1 MAECRYLGGEASIS
15 RVYSVERAHWI
26 HSHSHKP
33 RAFRQSLSTIVS
45 FSGPLDPTLVIR
57 MLTGSYSSAL
67 VLISLCVAIL
77 ASYTALDM
85 TGRIATAKGRAVPLW
100 MVGGALAM
108 GIGIW
113 SMHFIG
119 MLAFSLPVDLGY
131 DIGLTAFSLL
141 IAVLSSGFALWLV
154 NQPQLPAWQLAL
166 GALIMGTGIACM
178 HYTGMAALRML
189 PGIDYDPA
197 LFSASLAIA
206 VGASAAALWIAFRL
220 RLHTPYVRQIRGLA
234 AMLMGFAIVGMHYT
248 GMAAANFPQGSYCGA
263 LANGLQGNGLVY
275 LVLITTLA
283 VLAVALLTSVLDAR
297 MESRTAALAHSLTLA
312 NQELTQLALHDTL
325 TGLPNR
331 TLLADRIDQAIGK
344 VAEQGGCFAL
354 MFIDLDGFKPV
365 NDAFGHHVGDLLL
378 KAVAS
383 RLRGHLHSQD
393 TLARI
398 GGDEF
403 VLLVE
408 LREPEDAMDVAVKQ
422 VNLVSRAFCV
432 AEHELQLTASL
443 GIVLYPGNGHDQLE
457 LLRNADAAMYHAK
470 SVGKNGYSFFD
481 ASMNSNARQQLQLL
495 QDLRVALEQRQFRL
509 HYQPKFDAQACV
521 AIGAEALLR
530 WEHPVHGLIP
540 PDRFIGLAE
549 KTGLII
555 AVGEWVLDEACRQMR
570 LWLDEG
576 YAGWRIAVNLSA
588 IQFCHAGLVDSV
600 ARALQANGLP
610 ANRLTLE
617 ITESTAMHD
626 ADVSLNVLQRLAD
639 MGVDLSIDDFGTG
652 YSSLM
657 YLKRL
662 PANELKI
669 DRGFVRDLE
678 QDSDDAAIITAI
690 VALGQ
695 ALGLRIVAEGVET
708 EGQQAF
714 LTHLGCD
721 ALQGYLLGQP
731 VPPDQFMANL
741 QAWHLQRALAI

>member
-1 MAECRYLGGEASIS
+1 
-15 RVYSVERAHWI
+15 
-26 HSHSHKP
+26 
-33 RAFRQSLSTIVS
+33 
-45 FSGPLDPTLVIR
+45 
-57 MLTGSYSSAL
+57 MLTGSYSSSL

-77 ASYTALDM
+77 ASYTALDL
-85 TGRIATAKGRAVPLW
+85 TGRIATAKGRAACLW
-100 MVGGALAM
+100 MGGGALAM
-108 GIGIW
+108 GIGVW

-119 MLAFSLPVDLGY
+119 MLAFSLPIDLGY
-131 DIGLTAFSLL
+131 DLALTAFSLL

-154 NQPQLPAWQLAL
+154 SQPSLPWQQLAF
-166 GALIMGTGIACM
+166 GALIMGAGIACM

-197 LFSASLAIA
+197 LFGASLLIA

-220 RLHTPYVRQIRGLA
+220 RAHTPYVRQIRGLA
-234 AMLMGFAIVGMHYT
+234 AVVMGFAIVGMHYT
-248 GMAAANFPQGSYCGA
+248 GMAAANFPEGSFCGA
-263 LANGLQGNGLVY
+263 LAGGGLQGDGLMY

-297 MESRTAALAHSLTLA
+297 LEARTAELARSLTLA

-325 TGLPNR
+325 TDLPNR
-331 TLLADRIDQAIGK
+331 TLLADRIEQAIAK

-378 KAVAS
+378 KAVAT

-403 VLLVE
+403 VLLVQ
-408 LREPEDAMDVAVKQ
+408 LREPNDAMDVAVKQ
-422 VNLVSRAFCV
+422 VNLVSRPFRV
-432 AEHELQLTASL
+432 AEHDLQLTASL
-443 GIVLYPGNGHDQLE
+443 GIVLYPGNGQDQHE

-470 SVGKNGYSFFD
+470 SAGKNGYSFFD
-481 ASMNSNARQQLQLL
+481 VSMNSNARQQLQLL
-495 QDLRVALEQRQFRL
+495 QDLRQALEQRQFRL
-509 HYQPKFDAQACV
+509 HYQPKFDAQNCQP
-521 AIGAEALLR
+521 IGAEALLR
-530 WEHPVHGLIP
+530 WEHPQQGLLL

-555 AVGEWVLDEACRQMR
+555 PIGEWVLNEACRQMR
-570 LWLDEG
+570 QWLDRG
-576 YAGWRIAVNLSA
+576 HHGWRMAVNLSA
-588 IQFCHAGLVDSV
+588 IQFCHAGLVESV
-600 ARALQANGLP
+600 ARALQQNSLP
-610 ANRLTLE
+610 ANCLTLE
-617 ITESTAMHD
+617 ITETTAMHD
-626 ADVSLNVLQRLAD
+626 ADASLTVLQRLSD

-678 QDSDDAAIITAI
+678 QDSDDAAIVSAI

-708 EGQQAF
+708 DRQQDF
-714 LTHLGCD
+714 LTRLGCD
-721 ALQGYLLGQP
+721 SLQGYLLGQP
-731 VPPDQFMANL
+731 VPAEQFMGKL
-741 QAWHLQRALAI
+741 QAMRQESTAAG

>member
-1 MAECRYLGGEASIS
+1 
-15 RVYSVERAHWI
+15 
-26 HSHSHKP
+26 
-33 RAFRQSLSTIVS
+33 
-45 FSGPLDPTLVIR
+45 
-57 MLTGSYSSAL
+57 MLTGSYSSSL

-77 ASYTALDM
+77 ASYTALDL
-85 TGRIATAKGRAVPLW
+85 TGRIATAKGRAACLW
-100 MVGGALAM
+100 MGGGALAM
-108 GIGIW
+108 GIGVW

-119 MLAFSLPVDLGY
+119 MLAFSLPIDLGY
-131 DIGLTAFSLL
+131 DLALTAFSLL

-154 NQPQLPAWQLAL
+154 SQPSLPWQQLAF
-166 GALIMGTGIACM
+166 GALIMGAGIACM

-189 PGIDYDPA
+189 PGIDYDPT
-197 LFSASLAIA
+197 LFGASLLIA

-220 RLHTPYVRQIRGLA
+220 RAHTPYVRQIRGLA
-234 AMLMGFAIVGMHYT
+234 AVVMGFAIVGMHYT
-248 GMAAANFPQGSYCGA
+248 GMAAANFPEGSFCGA
-263 LANGLQGNGLVY
+263 LAGGGLQGDGLVY

-297 MESRTAALAHSLTLA
+297 LEARTAELARSLTLA

-325 TGLPNR
+325 TDLPNR
-331 TLLADRIDQAIGK
+331 TLLADRIEQAIAK

-378 KAVAS
+378 KAVAT

-403 VLLVE
+403 VLLVQ
-408 LREPEDAMDVAVKQ
+408 LREPNDAMDVAVKQ
-422 VNLVSRAFCV
+422 VNLVSRPFRV
-432 AEHELQLTASL
+432 AEHDLQLTASL
-443 GIVLYPGNGHDQLE
+443 GIVLYPGNGQDQHE

-470 SVGKNGYSFFD
+470 SAGKNGYSFFD
-481 ASMNSNARQQLQLL
+481 VSMNSNARQQLQLL
-495 QDLRVALEQRQFRL
+495 QDLRQALEQRQFRL
-509 HYQPKFDAQACV
+509 HYQPKFDAQNCQP
-521 AIGAEALLR
+521 IGAEALLR
-530 WEHPVHGLIP
+530 WEHPQQGLLL

-555 AVGEWVLDEACRQMR
+555 PIGEWVLIEACRQMR
-570 LWLDEG
+570 QWLDQG
-576 YAGWRIAVNLSA
+576 HHGWRMAVNLSA
-588 IQFCHAGLVDSV
+588 IQFCHAGLVESV
-600 ARALQANGLP
+600 ARALQQNNLP
-610 ANRLTLE
+610 ANCLTLE
-617 ITESTAMHD
+617 ITETTAMHD
-626 ADVSLNVLQRLAD
+626 ADASLTVLQRLSD

-678 QDSDDAAIITAI
+678 QDSDDAAIVSAI

-708 EGQQAF
+708 DRQQDF
-714 LTHLGCD
+714 LTRLGCD
-721 ALQGYLLGQP
+721 SLQGYLLGQP
-731 VPPDQFMANL
+731 VPAEQFMRKL
-741 QAWHLQRALAI
+741 QAMRQESTAAG

>member
-1 MAECRYLGGEASIS
+1 
-15 RVYSVERAHWI
+15 
-26 HSHSHKP
+26 
-33 RAFRQSLSTIVS
+33 
-45 FSGPLDPTLVIR
+45 
-57 MLTGSYSSAL
+57 MLTGSYSSSL

-77 ASYTALDM
+77 ASYTALDL
-85 TGRIATAKGRAVPLW
+85 TGRIATAKGRAVYLW
-100 MVGGALAM
+100 MGGGALAM
-108 GIGIW
+108 GVGVW

-119 MLAFSLPVDLGY
+119 MLAFSLPINLGY

-154 NQPQLPAWQLAL
+154 SQPRLPLLQLAF
-166 GALIMGTGIACM
+166 GALIMGAGISCM

-189 PGIDYDPA
+189 PGIDYDPT
-197 LFSASLAIA
+197 LFGASLAIA

-220 RLHTPYVRQIRGLA
+220 RRHTPYVRQIRGLA
-234 AMLMGFAIVGMHYT
+234 AVLMGIAIVGMHYT
-248 GMAAANFPQGSYCGA
+248 GMAAANFPAGSFCGA
-263 LANGLQGNGLVY
+263 LAGGLQGDGLVY

-297 MESRTAALAHSLTLA
+297 LEARTAELARSLTLA

-331 TLLADRIDQAIGK
+331 TLLSDRIEQAIGK

-378 KAVAS
+378 KAVAA

-408 LREPEDAMDVAVKQ
+408 LREPADAMDVAVKQ
-422 VNLVSRAFCV
+422 VNLVSRAFSV
-432 AEHELQLTASL
+432 AEHDLQLTASL
-443 GIVLYPGNGHDQLE
+443 GIVLYPGNGQDQLE

-470 SVGKNGYSFFD
+470 SAGKNGYSFFD
-481 ASMNSNARQQLQLL
+481 VSMNSNARQQLQLL
-495 QDLRVALEQRQFRL
+495 QDLRLALEQRQFRL
-509 HYQPKFDAQACV
+509 HYQPKFDAQACQP
-521 AIGAEALLR
+521 IGAEALLR
-530 WEHPVHGLIP
+530 WQHPQHGLLL

-555 AVGEWVLDEACRQMR
+555 PIGEWVLDEACRQMR
-570 LWLDEG
+570 QWFDQG
-576 YAGWRIAVNLSA
+576 RKDWRMAVNLSA

-600 ARALQANGLP
+600 ARALSDNGLP
-610 ANRLTLE
+610 ANCLTLE
-617 ITESTAMHD
+617 ITETTAMHD
-626 ADVSLNVLQRLAD
+626 ADASLTVLQRLSD

-678 QDSDDAAIITAI
+678 QDSDDAAIVSAI

-708 EGQQAF
+708 GGQQDF
-714 LTHLGCD
+714 LTRLGCD
-721 ALQGYLLGQP
+721 SLQGYLLGQP
-731 VPPDQFMANL
+731 VPAEQFMEKL
-741 QAWHLQRALAI
+741 QALQHSPEAVA

>member
-1 MAECRYLGGEASIS
+1 
-15 RVYSVERAHWI
+15 
-26 HSHSHKP
+26 
-33 RAFRQSLSTIVS
+33 
-45 FSGPLDPTLVIR
+45 
-57 MLTGSYSSAL
+57 MLNGSYSSAL

-77 ASYTALDM
+77 ASYTALDL
-85 TGRIATAKGRAVPLW
+85 TGRIATAKGRAVHLW
-100 MVGGALAM
+100 MGGGALAM
-108 GIGIW
+108 GIGVW

-119 MLAFSLPVDLGY
+119 MLAFSLPIALGY
-131 DIGLTAFSLL
+131 DIGLTVLSLV

-154 NQPQLPAWQLAL
+154 SQPSLPKLQLAF

-189 PGIDYDPA
+189 PGIDYDPT
-197 LFSASLAIA
+197 LFGASLAIA

-220 RLHTPYVRQIRGLA
+220 RQHTPYVRQFRGLA
-234 AMLMGFAIVGMHYT
+234 AMVMGVAIVGMHYT
-248 GMAAANFPQGSYCGA
+248 GMAAANFPEGSYCGA
-263 LANGLQGNGLVY
+263 LASGLQGDGLVY

-297 MESRTAALAHSLTLA
+297 LEARTAALAHSLTLA

-331 TLLADRIDQAIGK
+331 TLLSDRIEQAIGK

-378 KAVAS
+378 KAVAA

-408 LREPEDAMDVAVKQ
+408 LQEPEDAMDVAVKQ
-422 VNLVSRAFCV
+422 VNLVSRTFRV
-432 AEHELQLTASL
+432 AEHDLQLTASL
-443 GIVLYPGNGHDQLE
+443 GIVLYPGNGQDQLE

-470 SVGKNGYSFFD
+470 SAGKNGYSFFD

-495 QDLRVALEQRQFRL
+495 QDLRMALEQGQFRL
-509 HYQPKFDAQACV
+509 HYQPKFDAQAC
-521 AIGAEALLR
+521 APIGAEALLR
-530 WEHPVHGLIP
+530 WEHPQHGLML

-555 AVGEWVLDEACRQMR
+555 PIGEWVLGEACRQMR
-570 LWLDEG
+570 QWVEQGHTD
-576 YAGWRIAVNLSA
+576 WRMAVNLSA

-600 ARALQANGLP
+600 ARALRENHLP

-617 ITESTAMHD
+617 ITETTAMHD
-626 ADVSLNVLQRLAD
+626 ADASLTVLQRLSD

-678 QDSDDAAIITAI
+678 QDSDDAAIVSAI

-708 EGQQAF
+708 NRQQDF
-714 LTHLGCD
+714 LTRLGCD
-721 ALQGYLLGQP
+721 SLQGYLLGQP
-731 VPPDQFMANL
+731 VPAEQFMGKL
-741 QAWHLQRALAI
+741 QALREKSEAAV

>member
-1 MAECRYLGGEASIS
+1 
-15 RVYSVERAHWI
+15 
-26 HSHSHKP
+26 
-33 RAFRQSLSTIVS
+33 
-45 FSGPLDPTLVIR
+45 
-57 MLTGSYSSAL
+57 MLTGSYSSSL

-77 ASYTALDM
+77 ASYTALDL
-85 TGRIATAKGRAVPLW
+85 TGRIATAKGRAACLW
-100 MVGGALAM
+100 MGGGALAM
-108 GIGIW
+108 GIGVW

-119 MLAFSLPVDLGY
+119 MLAFSLPIDLGY
-131 DIGLTAFSLL
+131 DLALTAFSLL

-154 NQPQLPAWQLAL
+154 SQPSLPWQQLAF
-166 GALIMGTGIACM
+166 GALIMGAGIAFM

-189 PGIDYDPA
+189 PGIDYDPT
-197 LFSASLAIA
+197 LFGASLLIA

-220 RLHTPYVRQIRGLA
+220 RAHTPYVRQIRGLA
-234 AMLMGFAIVGMHYT
+234 AVVMGFAIVGMHYT
-248 GMAAANFPQGSYCGA
+248 GMAAANFPDGSFCGA
-263 LANGLQGNGLVY
+263 LVGGGLQGDGLVY

-297 MESRTAALAHSLTLA
+297 LEARTAELARSLTLA

-325 TGLPNR
+325 TDLPNR
-331 TLLADRIDQAIGK
+331 TLLADRIEQAIAK

-378 KAVAS
+378 KAVAT

-403 VLLVE
+403 VLLVQ
-408 LREPEDAMDVAVKQ
+408 LREPNDAMDVAVKQ
-422 VNLVSRAFCV
+422 VNLVSRPFSV
-432 AEHELQLTASL
+432 AEHDLQLTASL
-443 GIVLYPGNGHDQLE
+443 GIVLYPGNGQDQHE

-470 SVGKNGYSFFD
+470 SAGKNGYSFFD

-495 QDLRVALEQRQFRL
+495 QDLRQALEQRQFRL
-509 HYQPKFDAQACV
+509 HYQPKFDAQNCQP
-521 AIGAEALLR
+521 IGAEALLR
-530 WEHPVHGLIP
+530 WEHPQQGLLL

-555 AVGEWVLDEACRQMR
+555 PIGEWVLIEACRQMR
-570 LWLDEG
+570 QWLDQG
-576 YAGWRIAVNLSA
+576 HHGWRMAVNLSA
-588 IQFCHAGLVDSV
+588 IQFCHAGLVESV
-600 ARALQANGLP
+600 ARALQQNSLP
-610 ANRLTLE
+610 ANCLTLE
-617 ITESTAMHD
+617 ITETTAMHD
-626 ADVSLNVLQRLAD
+626 ADASLTVLQRLSD

-678 QDSDDAAIITAI
+678 QDSDDAAIVSSI

-708 EGQQAF
+708 DRQQDF
-714 LTHLGCD
+714 LTRLGCD
-721 ALQGYLLGQP
+721 SLQGYLLGQP
-731 VPPDQFMANL
+731 VPAEQFMGKL
-741 QAWHLQRALAI
+741 QAMRQESTAVG

>member
-1 MAECRYLGGEASIS
+1 
-15 RVYSVERAHWI
+15 
-26 HSHSHKP
+26 
-33 RAFRQSLSTIVS
+33 
-45 FSGPLDPTLVIR
+45 
-57 MLTGSYSSAL
+57 MLTGSYSFSL

-77 ASYTALDM
+77 ASYTALDL
-85 TGRIATAKGRAVPLW
+85 TGRIATAKGRAAYLW
-100 MVGGALAM
+100 MGGGALAM
-108 GIGIW
+108 GIGVW

-119 MLAFSLPVDLGY
+119 MLAFSLPIDLGY
-131 DIGLTAFSLL
+131 DLALTAFSLL

-154 NQPQLPAWQLAL
+154 SQPSLPCLQLGF
-166 GALIMGTGIACM
+166 GALIMGAGIACM

-189 PGIDYDPA
+189 PGIDYDPT
-197 LFSASLAIA
+197 LFGASLLIA

-220 RLHTPYVRQIRGLA
+220 RKHTPYVRQIRGLA
-234 AMLMGFAIVGMHYT
+234 AVVMGFAIVGMHYT
-248 GMAAANFPQGSYCGA
+248 GMAAANFPEGSFCGA
-263 LANGLQGNGLVY
+263 LAGGLQGDSLVY

-297 MESRTAALAHSLTLA
+297 LEARTAELARSLTLA

-325 TGLPNR
+325 TDLPNR
-331 TLLADRIDQAIGK
+331 TLLADRIEQAIAK

-365 NDAFGHHVGDLLL
+365 NDAFGHHIGDLLL
-378 KAVAS
+378 KAVAG

-408 LREPEDAMDVAVKQ
+408 LQEPNDAMDVAVKQ
-422 VNLVSRAFCV
+422 VNLVSRPFRV
-432 AEHELQLTASL
+432 AEHDLQLSASL
-443 GIVLYPGNGHDQLE
+443 GIVLYPGNGQDQHE

-470 SVGKNGYSFFD
+470 SAGKNGYSFFD
-481 ASMNSNARQQLQLL
+481 VSMNSNARQQLQLL
-495 QDLRVALEQRQFRL
+495 QDLRQALEQRQFRL
-509 HYQPKFDAQACV
+509 HYQPKFDAQACQP
-521 AIGAEALLR
+521 IGAEALLR
-530 WEHPVHGLIP
+530 WEHPQQGLLL

-555 AVGEWVLDEACRQMR
+555 PIGEWVLDEACRQMR
-570 LWLDEG
+570 QWLDQG
-576 YAGWRIAVNLSA
+576 HQGWRMAVNLSA
-588 IQFCHAGLVDSV
+588 IQFCHAGLVESV
-600 ARALQANGLP
+600 ARALQQNGLP
-610 ANRLTLE
+610 ANCLTLE
-617 ITESTAMHD
+617 ITETTAMHD
-626 ADVSLNVLQRLAD
+626 ADASLTVLQRLSD

-678 QDSDDAAIITAI
+678 QDSDDAAIVSAI

-708 EGQQAF
+708 DKQQDF
-714 LTHLGCD
+714 LTRLGCD
-721 ALQGYLLGQP
+721 SLQGYLLGQP
-731 VPPDQFMANL
+731 VPAEQFMSKL
-741 QAWHLQRALAI
+741 QAMRPQDTAAG

>member
-1 MAECRYLGGEASIS
+1 
-15 RVYSVERAHWI
+15 
-26 HSHSHKP
+26 
-33 RAFRQSLSTIVS
+33 
-45 FSGPLDPTLVIR
+45 
-57 MLTGSYSSAL
+57 MLTGSYSSSL

-77 ASYTALDM
+77 ASYTALDL
-85 TGRIATAKGRAVPLW
+85 TGRIATAKGRAALLW
-100 MVGGALAM
+100 MGGGALAM
-108 GIGIW
+108 GIGVW

-119 MLAFSLPVDLGY
+119 MLAFSLPIDLGY
-131 DIGLTAFSLL
+131 DLALTAFSLL

-154 NQPQLPAWQLAL
+154 SQPSLPWLQLGF
-166 GALIMGTGIACM
+166 GALIMGAGIACM

-189 PGIDYDPA
+189 PGIDYDPT
-197 LFSASLAIA
+197 LFGASLLIA

-220 RLHTPYVRQIRGLA
+220 RKHTPYVRQIRGLA
-234 AMLMGFAIVGMHYT
+234 AVVMGFAIVGMHYT
-248 GMAAANFPQGSYCGA
+248 GMAAANFPEGSFCGA
-263 LANGLQGNGLVY
+263 LAAGGLQGDGLVY

-297 MESRTAALAHSLTLA
+297 LEARTAELARSLTLA

-325 TGLPNR
+325 TDLPNR
-331 TLLADRIDQAIGK
+331 TLLADRIEQAIAK

-365 NDAFGHHVGDLLL
+365 NDAFGHHIGDLLL
-378 KAVAS
+378 KAVAA

-408 LREPEDAMDVAVKQ
+408 LQEPNDAVDVAVKQ
-422 VNLVSRAFCV
+422 VNLVSRPFRV
-432 AEHELQLTASL
+432 AEHDLQLSASL
-443 GIVLYPGNGHDQLE
+443 GIVLYPGNGQDQHE
-457 LLRNADAAMYHAK
+457 LLRNADAAMYHVK
-470 SVGKNGYSFFD
+470 SAGKNGYSFFD
-481 ASMNSNARQQLQLL
+481 VSMNSNARQQLQLL
-495 QDLRVALEQRQFRL
+495 QDLRQALEQRQFRL
-509 HYQPKFDAQACV
+509 HYQPKFDAQACQP
-521 AIGAEALLR
+521 IGAEALLR
-530 WEHPVHGLIP
+530 WEHPQQGLLL

-555 AVGEWVLDEACRQMR
+555 PIGEWVLIEACRQMR
-570 LWLDEG
+570 QWLDQG
-576 YAGWRIAVNLSA
+576 FQDWRMAVNLSA
-588 IQFCHAGLVDSV
+588 IQFCHAGLVESV
-600 ARALQANGLP
+600 ARALQQTGLP
-610 ANRLTLE
+610 ANCLTLE
-617 ITESTAMHD
+617 ITETTAMHD
-626 ADVSLNVLQRLAD
+626 ADASLTVLQRLSD

-678 QDSDDAAIITAI
+678 QDSDDAAIVSAI

-708 EGQQAF
+708 DKQQAF
-714 LTHLGCD
+714 LTRLGCD
-721 ALQGYLLGQP
+721 SLQGYLLGQP
-731 VPPDQFMANL
+731 VPAEQFMGKL
-741 QAWHLQRALAI
+741 QAMRRDNAAVG

>member
-1 MAECRYLGGEASIS
+1 
-15 RVYSVERAHWI
+15 
-26 HSHSHKP
+26 
-33 RAFRQSLSTIVS
+33 
-45 FSGPLDPTLVIR
+45 
-57 MLTGSYSSAL
+57 MLIGSYSSSL

-77 ASYTALDM
+77 ASYTALDL
-85 TGRIATAKGRAVPLW
+85 TGRIATAKGRAVYLW
-100 MVGGALAM
+100 MGGGAFAM

-119 MLAFSLPVDLGY
+119 MLAFSLPIELGY
-131 DIGLTAFSLL
+131 DTTLTVLSLL
-141 IAVLSSGFALWLV
+141 IAVASSGFALWLV
-154 NQPQLPAWQLAL
+154 SQPRLPWLQLVF

-178 HYTGMAALRML
+178 HYMGMAALRMQ
-189 PGIDYDPA
+189 PGIDYDPT
-197 LFSASLAIA
+197 LFGVSLAIA

-220 RLHTPYVRQIRGLA
+220 RQHTPYVRQIRGVA
-234 AMLMGFAIVGMHYT
+234 AVVMGIAIVGMHYT
-248 GMAAANFPQGSYCGA
+248 GMAAASFPAGSFCGA
-263 LANGLQGNGLVY
+263 LTTGLAGDGLDY

-297 MESRTAALAHSLTLA
+297 LEARTAELARSLTLA

-331 TLLADRIDQAIGK
+331 TLLADRIDQAMGR

-378 KAVAS
+378 KAVAA

-408 LREPEDAMDVAVKQ
+408 LDEPDDAMNVAVKQ
-422 VNLVSRAFCV
+422 VNLMARPFRV
-432 AEHELQLTASL
+432 AEHDLQLSASL
-443 GIVLYPGNGHDQLE
+443 GIVLYPGNGLDQHE

-470 SVGKNGYSFFD
+470 SAGKNGYSFFD

-495 QDLRVALEQRQFRL
+495 QDLRTALEHNQFRL
-509 HYQPKFDAQACV
+509 HYQPKFDAVQRQP
-521 AIGAEALLR
+521 IGAEALLR
-530 WEHPVHGLIP
+530 WEHPQHGLIL

-555 AVGEWVLDEACRQMR
+555 PIGEWVLGEACRQMR
-570 LWLDEG
+570 QWLDEG
-576 YAGWRIAVNLSA
+576 NQDWRIAVNLSA

-600 ARALQANGLP
+600 ARALNENGLP

-617 ITESTAMHD
+617 ITETTAMRD
-626 ADVSLNVLQRLAD
+626 ADASLHVLQRLSD

-678 QDSDDAAIITAI
+678 QDSDDAAIVSAI

-708 EGQQAF
+708 DRQQDF
-714 LTHLGCD
+714 LTRLGCD
-721 ALQGYLLGQP
+721 SLQGYLLGQP
-731 VPPDQFMANL
+731 VPPEQFMKGL
-741 QAWHLQRALAI
+741 QTLKARQEQAI